1 MNSNLDKV
9 LNYIKSF
16 LLSTLLF
23 IYILKLPDMLTN
35 QKELVNEYYYSE
47 NTVSM
52 LILDFVL
59 IAIYFLIAINISNY
73 FKVTAFWMKILV
85 VSLTTFTISF
95 IFYKYFLSI
104 PINDSFFSRWFY
116 KSGMSAVLYD
126 IVFLTIVF
134 VIYEKM
140 NVLY

>member
-1 MNSNLDKV
+1 MNINLDKV
-9 LNYIKSF
+9 GSYIKSF

-23 IYILKLPDMLTN
+23 IYILKLPDILTN

-59 IAIYFLIAINISNY
+59 IAIYFLISINISNY

-95 IFYKYFLSI
+95 IFYNYFFKNYFIYDPISKYSI
-104 PINDSFFSRWFY
+104 
-116 KSGMSAVLYD
+116 
-126 IVFLTIVF
+126 
-134 VIYEKM
+134 
-140 NVLY
+140 